1 MLGPENHATCAVTAK
16 GAVKCW
22 GLVYEHLRPGWSP
35 KDGPVSIPGLDMP
48 IETLAIGSSHIT
60 SAGEALGSV
69 IEELPGG
76 AVVQIP
82 VADFRAPKGASIE
95 GHGVQPDRRVF
106 ETRAGLL
113 AGHDVRLDAALEEAK
128 ASHPL

>member
-1 MLGPENHATCAVTAK
+1 VLDAAHIQPYLGPRSNHLQNGILLTKESHTLFDLGYVTMTPD
-16 GAVKCW
+16 
-22 GLVYEHLRPGWSP
+22 H
-35 KDGPVSIPGLDMP
+35 
-48 IETLAIGSSHIT
+48 
-60 SAGEALGSV
+60 V
-69 IEELPGG
+69 IRVPGG

-82 VADFRAPKGASIE
+82 VADFRTPKGASIE

-113 AGHDVRLDAALEEAK
+113 AGHDVMLDAALEEAK